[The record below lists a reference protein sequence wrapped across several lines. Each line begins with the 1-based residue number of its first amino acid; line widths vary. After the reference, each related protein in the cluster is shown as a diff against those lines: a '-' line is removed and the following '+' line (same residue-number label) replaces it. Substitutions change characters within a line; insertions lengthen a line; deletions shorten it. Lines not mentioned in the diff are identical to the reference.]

1 MDWNA
6 ELYENKHD
14 FVAEYGKDLLSNVPE
29 NPGLSILDLGC
40 GTGTLTHALLE
51 KSPFVTGMDASPE
64 MIAKAR
70 QLYPGMDFRVMDA
83 CRMPWNGWFDIVFSN
98 AAFHWIPDQ
107 GALLKAVFRVLK
119 PQGRLICEFGAHRN
133 ILRIREAFQASLLE
147 RELPVKTRFYFPTV
161 EEYRCLL
168 EQAGL
173 HPETVMDFD
182 RPTLLKDGPDGLRNW
197 ARQFFQADLKN
208 LHEKRRIRI
217 FEEMEAA
224 LRNEL
229 WDGAQWVADYRRIR
243 VTAVK

>member
-83 CRMPWNGWFDIVFSN
+83 CRMPWNGWFDIVFFQRRLSLDTGPGGPSESRLPRPE
-98 AAFHWIPDQ
+98 AA
-107 GALLKAVFRVLK
+107 R
-119 PQGRLICEFGAHRN
+119 
-133 ILRIREAFQASLLE
+133 
-147 RELPVKTRFYFPTV
+147 
-161 EEYRCLL
+161 
-168 EQAGL
+168 
-173 HPETVMDFD
+173 
-182 RPTLLKDGPDGLRNW
+182 
-197 ARQFFQADLKN
+197 QADL
-208 LHEKRRIRI
+208 
-217 FEEMEAA
+217 
-224 LRNEL
+224 
-229 WDGAQWVADYRRIR
+229 
-243 VTAVK
+243 